1 MDVTNENAED
11 TPLLT
16 KGDLAVAAFALSET
30 FNAYLADYQAEEYG
44 EMSKEQYETS
54 LNHIRTAFVKFDTLL
69 KAMSTEE
76 ADDSEV

>member
-16 KGDLAVAAFALSET
+16 KGDLAVAAF
-30 FNAYLADYQAEEYG
+30 
-44 EMSKEQYETS
+44 TS

-69 KAMSTEE
+69 KAMSVEE
-76 ADDSEV
+76 TDDSEV